1 MRKLTMRKLFIVLS
15 IVALLFG
22 ATVAIAADVLIDTKV
37 VSNTLALDK
46 NGNEYNRIIVNEVR
60 KLNGVEYTVG
70 VAVMSFQSTVK
81 TTKGIK
87 AGDTIKAICMAREY
101 KGNVSYTILKLVE

>member
-1 MRKLTMRKLFIVLS
+1 MRKLLVILS
-15 IVALLFG
+15 IVAVLFCF
-22 ATVAIAADVLIDTKV
+22 TTIAIAADVLIDTKV
-37 VSNTLALDK
+37 VSNSLALDK

-70 VAVMSFQSTVK
+70 VAVMSFQETVEA
-81 TTKGIK
+81 TKGIK

-101 KGNVSYTILKLVE
+101 KGNVSYTILKLVK